1 MANPYEQA
9 ANIAAPYAGMGTQ
22 ILAGANAYERG
33 KTHMQSEMA
42 KQFAM
47 QQHGDMYGAQA
58 GKMRAEADTINQRR
72 QYQTPEFGAQIAA
85 TMNGLSP
92 EIGQQIASGNIPQGI
107 TPEQVQSFNRGRGA
121 HFAQLGA
128 TGDTNADQMVKA
140 FASLLGQGRTD
151 QAINNPKMA
160 ATIAQGVAAGNGDA
174 LISNL
179 GGNGVFNQFT
189 GGQELNAVGKSSANQ
204 NNAAAGNQSAMASLH
219 RAQIPEV
226 QSRIDLNRSKIGGTE
241 TVTNLD
247 GTTTVISS
255 GKAAKPLTE
264 SQAKATAFLG
274 QMRSA
279 EDLLSTLEKDQ
290 SKIGQQADVKMAG
303 GLLNIA
309 ASPKAQQIGQAQNQW
324 SEAFLR
330 FKTGAAATPD
340 EVRINNMT
348 FFPQIGDK
356 PEVVEQ
362 KQKMRKQAANDMTIV
377 SGPGAGQITSVYA
390 DQAKKPQTLNLS
402 DKTASV
408 LAARKAISDGRD
420 RAEVIKRL
428 EAAGIT
434 DHGIK

>member
-9 ANIAAPYAGMGTQ
+9 AHIAAPYSGLGTQ

-58 GKMRAEADTINQRR
+58 GKMRAETDTINQRR

-107 TPEQVQSFNRGRGA
+107 TPEQVQSFNRGLGA
-121 HFAQLGA
+121 HYSNLGA
-128 TGDTNADQMVKA
+128 TGNTDGKHVAEA
-140 FASLLGQGRTD
+140 FATLLGQGRTD
-151 QAINNPKMA
+151 QAIANPKMA
-160 ATIAQGVAAGNGDA
+160 ANIAQGVAAGKGGA
-174 LISNL
+174 LFDNL
-179 GGNGVFNQFT
+179 GTNQYTGVQT
-189 GGQELNAVGKSSANQ
+189 LTPYGRSEVGK